1 MTARGSDPG
10 CDLSRCSRDRDGFGS
25 EYLDLL
31 VAVRTVHTGILISR
45 SGHVRNIGLRGR
57 ARATDRQGGTSFAH
71 RPGRQGRGA
80 GRRRAKPRWGG
91 ASPPG
96 QRQGL
101 ARVGVLRVH
110 GLSSAGATFPRRYGW
125 AEILREIRTKGVRDS
140 YVYPYEDTHR
150 IHCSDGS
157 FSRLGGGV
165 DSQPPH
171 GTSCP
176 RRTSCD
182 GSDWRVVVYAWVVL
196 DDNGVARSFV
206 RPGLL
211 TRPNGVAVRSPRQK
225 RLHGEHS
232 SPPKVHTQ
240 RRSRR
245 GRRGVA
251 EGACIDRATIRPYKA
266 RGSSSSF
273 TFGVVSGMGERAW
286 LHFITTPKAYV
297 CLPWKKKRRA

>member
-1 MTARGSDPG
+1 MGGFETEVLTQPGNLTELTKLAVQLSALSVAGFEPGHEARYGSEHLVAAIRESGDFRRVVGLNDPEEMTARGSDPG

-45 SGHVRNIGLRGR
+45 SGRVRNIGLRGR
-57 ARATDRQGGTSFAH
+57 ARATDRQGGTSLAH

-91 ASPPG
+91 ASPLG

-101 ARVGVLRVH
+101 ARVGVLRAH

-125 AEILREIRTKGVRDS
+125 AKILREIRTKGVRDS

-206 RPGLL
+206 RPGVPD
-211 TRPNGVAVRSPRQK
+211 TTK
-225 RLHGEHS
+225 RGDGE
-232 SPPKVHTQ
+232 VTTTET
-240 RRSRR
+240 
-245 GRRGVA
+245 A
-251 EGACIDRATIRPYKA
+251 A
-266 RGSSSSF
+266 R
-273 TFGVVSGMGERAW
+273 
-286 LHFITTPKAYV
+286 
-297 CLPWKKKRRA
+297 